1 MSYYQ
6 FRYQLIQLS
15 NRFKRHIPVLFI
27 TLLLG
32 VSAISLSKMVQ
43 KPVDYQSK
51 AAVEAKEVAYLIYP
65 PNVASYKGEVF
76 TIAPKLLGP
85 MDKRIASVIFSLR
98 FNPGH
103 LKLTEVN
110 EGGLVNLSV
119 LQKNT
124 LEEANKDGV
133 VDIFLGAS
141 DIEKAPTGAV
151 NLPQLKFYLLT
162 EDTSSINW
170 GKPKLQI
177 VFGSGEQ
184 AVVKADSS
192 VSVNSRIPSNT
203 TPASTRITVTSSP
216 SAALSPIATVTSI
229 IPTLTPVVVPT
240 AIITPS
246 NQVSMC
252 LR

>member
-1 MSYYQ
+1 MSYYLR
-6 FRYQLIQLS
+6 RYQLIQLGH
-15 NRFKRHIPVLFI
+15 RLKKLLPVLFL

-43 KPVDYQSK
+43 KPVDYRSR
-51 AAVEAKEVAYLIYP
+51 AAVEAKEVAFLLNPSI
-65 PNVASYKGEVF
+65 VMSRAGDVF
-76 TIAPKLLGP
+76 TVTSRLLGP
-85 MDKRIASVIFSLR
+85 MDKRVASVILSLK

-103 LKLTEVN
+103 LKLTEVK
-110 EGGLVNLSV
+110 EEGLVNLTV

-141 DIEKAPTGAV
+141 DIEQAPSGAV

-162 EDTSSINW
+162 TDSSAINW
-170 GKPKLQI
+170 DKSKLQV

-192 VSVNSRIPSNT
+192 VSVNSQIPSNT
-203 TPASTRITVTSSP
+203 TPAASQITVTGRPSTALSPIPTVTVVIMASSTPVPEPTTSSP
-216 SAALSPIATVTSI
+216 SATLNVT
-229 IPTLTPVVVPT
+229 
-240 AIITPS
+240 
-246 NQVSMC
+246 N
-252 LR
+252 